1 MSTEGGNMLINLHVK
16 NLALIKEADVD
27 FSKGLIVLTGET
39 GAGKSLLLGSV
50 NIALGN
56 KVSKDIIRTGAQF
69 ALVEL
74 TFQVDEVC
82 ASNLKQMDIFM
93 EEGNI
98 ITVSRKIS
106 ESRSVSKINGETV
119 NVNVLK
125 KAMGMLVDI
134 HGQHEHQS
142 LLYVSNHLNILDK
155 YAKKEMADI
164 LKGLSAE
171 YGNYTELKSRLSSYN
186 IDEAQ
191 RMREI
196 EFSMY
201 EVNEIENANL
211 IPGEDEELEEQYKKL
226 SNSENIVEILSSV
239 YGLIGYDSMQSAGE
253 LISKATQEISSIS
266 NFDEKINGF
275 KETLFD
281 IDSVCRD
288 LSAEISDYTGEL
300 EYDPREVSRIGE
312 RLDTI
317 NHLKLKYG
325 KTIDDILQYQDK
337 KQSYLDELNNYSE
350 KIDQIKGLITES
362 REKLQ
367 VLSERASKMRKTAA
381 KELENS
387 ITDALKDL
395 NFLSVDFK
403 INITKKDKITD
414 KGFDNVEFM
423 ISTNPGEPVRPL
435 AKVASGGELSRIML
449 AIKSLL
455 AGEDEIETLI
465 FDEIDTGISGKTA
478 SMVAEKLAKISAN
491 HQVICIS
498 HLSQIAAMADSHYL
512 IKKDMEDNSTA
523 TNIVKL
529 TREESI
535 KEIVR
540 INGDGT
546 MTDAAIAHAI
556 EMKDMADRTKSN
568 LV

>member
-1 MSTEGGNMLINLHVK
+1 MLINLHVK

-82 ASNLKQMDIFM
+82 ASKLKQMDIFM

-125 KAMGMLVDI
+125 KVMGMLVDI

-191 RMREI
+191 RMREV

-226 SNSENIVEILSSV
+226 SNSENIVETLSSV